1 MTDYPPISIRIP
13 LETPSQNAWH
23 GAHWRRYML
32 IRDRWFVQLR
42 HRLTPRVRPDVPI
55 HGRIIVYRGRLLD
68 FANMVG
74 GCKPI
79 PDCLKRLGYVK
90 DDSPRWVII
99 EYKQVLAPLADRHT
113 LIQLWRPAA

>member
-74 GCKPI
+74 GCKMI
-79 PDCLKRLGYVK
+79 NDSLTRLGYLH
-90 DDSPRWVII
+90 DDSPKWMLFT
-99 EYKQVLAPLADRHT
+99 YAQHLAPIGDRHT
-113 LIQLWRPAA
+113 HISLWVP